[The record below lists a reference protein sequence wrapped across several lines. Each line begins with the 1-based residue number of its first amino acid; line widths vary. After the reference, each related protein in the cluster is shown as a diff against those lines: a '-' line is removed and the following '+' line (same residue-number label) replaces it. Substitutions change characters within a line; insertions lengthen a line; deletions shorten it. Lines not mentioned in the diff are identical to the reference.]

1 MIKIPS
7 LKSERIYNIISS
19 IILIIISFGILFPVN
34 YLPYYIILLIILL
47 INSYFRHKNI
57 FVAEGG
63 GNPLISDFVTTTT
76 GVHLNR
82 DQYENITN
90 WVLFGL
96 IIIAFIRYTRFVKGI
111 LVINNKIK
119 IAF

>member
-1 MIKIPS
+1 MFEIPFF
-7 LKSERIYNIISS
+7 KSKKTYNIISS
-19 IILIIISFGILFPVN
+19 IILIIISFGILLPVR

-57 FVAEGG
+57 FVDDGG
-63 GNPLISDFVTTTT
+63 GNPIIGNVVTSTT

-82 DQYENITN
+82 NQYENIIN
-90 WVLFGL
+90 LILLGL
-96 IIIAFIRYTRFVKGI
+96 IIIAFARYTRFVKGI